1 MSIPPVLTG
10 WIVTYAF
17 HSTILLSLVLVVSFG
32 LRSDAWRETLWKTAL
47 LGGILTATLQTAA
60 GYTPLVGRW
69 VLQTDSAPPL
79 STESLAGQRGGLDA
93 AIREEDEGVR
103 PDQASQAGGSASADD
118 APGSARSAVPS
129 ARTNVSEEVGR
140 GREIPW
146 MTLLVGIW
154 ITVAAL
160 LLGRLALQHF
170 WLFRVLAERRPVAD
184 GPVPGMLAALRRNT
198 GFWVPVR
205 LTLSRVCP
213 TPIALGRSEICV
225 PERFL
230 TDLEPDQQRSALA
243 HELAH
248 LRRRDPLWQ
257 LTAGIVESVFFFQPL
272 NRVARLRL
280 RDAAENLSDDWAVR
294 HTGSALGLARCL
306 TDIASWM
313 SPTTIPEATL
323 AMAEGGSPLLRR
335 VQRLTDW
342 REPTMYA
349 TPLRSAASVFL
360 LALVAF
366 VAPAVSQR
374 IQAPD
379 TESLRAGAGDRE
391 TLTVSAR
398 PQNQP
403 VVADSVIVHP
413 NPSAPLAERW
423 AWALAQKHQGGFWI
437 AWGVQGPSRVVM
449 PGGNLPIS
457 SNTPGPGAHTPNAPP
472 LQRILAG
479 AGAAAPSVSF
489 LFGFSGEGRRSEDID
504 GIRLRSSDAPL
515 DLAGRPLLWL
525 GQASTQESLA
535 QLRRLY
541 SVTDDPTLRKEIAA
555 AFSLHEGRQ
564 EVIQAVIQ
572 AMDGEDDP
580 EVRAEAVQWLPRAHP
595 ESSEAVAALLE
606 VAFED
611 PAEEVRLE
619 AVDALA
625 SLRSESARRAL
636 VRIAETHPEWAA
648 RSEAAQ
654 VLARGGR

>member
-69 VLQTDSAPPL
+69 VLENDSAPPL
-79 STESLAGQRGGLDA
+79 STESRAEQRGRLDA
-93 AIREEDEGVR
+93 TIREEDEGAR
-103 PDQASQAGGSASADD
+103 QDQESQAGGRASVDD
-118 APGSARSAVPS
+118 ASGSARSAVPS
-129 ARTNVSEEVGR
+129 ARTSGSEEVGS
-140 GREIPW
+140 GWDIPW
-146 MTLLVGIW
+146 ITLLVGIW

-170 WLFRVLAERRPVAD
+170 WLFRVLAERRPIVD
-184 GPVPGMLAALRRNT
+184 GPVPEMLAALRRNT
-198 GFWVPVR
+198 GSWVPVR
-205 LTLSRVCP
+205 LTVSNACP

-257 LTAGIVESVFFFQPL
+257 LTAGIIESIFFFQPL
-272 NRVARLRL
+272 NRAARRRL
-280 RDAAENLSDDWAVR
+280 RDTAENLSDDWAVR
-294 HTGSALGLARCL
+294 HTGSALGLAHCL
-306 TDIASWM
+306 ADIASWM
-313 SPTTIPEATL
+313 SPTTIPEVTL

-335 VQRLTDW
+335 VQRLTEW

-349 TPLRSAASVFL
+349 AQLRPFASVIL

-366 VAPAVSQR
+366 VAPAVSQGVR
-374 IQAPD
+374 SPD
-379 TESLRAGAGDRE
+379 TESLRGGAGDRE
-391 TLTVSAR
+391 TLTVPAK

-423 AWALAQKHQGGFWI
+423 AWALAQRHQGGFWI
-437 AWGVQGPSRVVM
+437 AWGVDGPSKVVL
-449 PGGNLPIS
+449 PSGSFPIS
-457 SNTPGPGAHTPNAPP
+457 SNTPGPGTYTPNAPP

-479 AGAAAPSVSF
+479 TGAAAPSVSF
-489 LFGFSGEGRRSEDID
+489 VFGFAGEGRHSENID
-504 GIRLRSSDAPL
+504 WIRLRSFDAPL

-541 SVTDDPTLRKEIAA
+541 SVTDDPVVRKEIAA
-555 AFSLHEGRQ
+555 ALSLHENRQ
-564 EVIQAVIQ
+564 DVIQAVIQ
-572 AMDGEDDP
+572 AMDGEDDL

-595 ESSEAVAALLE
+595 ESSEAVAALLR

-625 SLRSESARRAL
+625 SLRTESAWRAL